1 MEFFTLREVKKV
13 FTNGQMQEEILKG
26 INLSL
31 EKGKI
36 TALVG
41 ASGSGK
47 STLLT
52 IAAGLQPASDGQIIF
67 EGNNITTM
75 TQEQLRKIRAS
86 KFGFVFQFAHLV
98 PFLTVTEQLILMLDV
113 SESKLNKHE
122 QKTEAD
128 RILKLVGM
136 NHRKN
141 AYPSS
146 LSGGEK
152 QRVAVARAIIH
163 KPKVLFADEPTA
175 SLDSQRSKDVMS
187 LIRDLTKT
195 LNITTLIVT
204 HDAEMLSY
212 ADHIIKMSDGL
223 ILPNAASDIIYRSKR
238 DDKYS
243 SC

>member
-1 MEFFTLREVKKV
+1 MTLLKIDGIRKT
-13 FTNGQMQEEILKG
+13 FTNGEIEEEILKG

-31 EKGKI
+31 KEGEV
-36 TALVG
+36 TAMVG

-52 IAAGLQPASDGQIIF
+52 IAAGLQPTSDGQVIF
-67 EGNNITTM
+67 EGKNMSIM
-75 TQEQLRKIRAS
+75 SSEEVRKVRAS

-98 PFLTVTEQLILMLDV
+98 PFLTVEEQLLLMLDV
-113 SESKLNKHE
+113 SESKLKKQE
-122 QKTEAD
+122 QKNEVN

-136 NHRKN
+136 DHRKN

-152 QRVAVARAIIH
+152 QRVAIARAIIH

-175 SLDSQRSKDVMS
+175 SLDSQKSEEVML

-195 LNITTLIVT
+195 LNITTLMVT
-204 HDAEMLSY
+204 HDEEMLAY
-212 ADHIIKMSDGL
+212 TDRIIKMSDGV
-223 ILPNAASDIIYRSKR
+223 ILQDVI
-238 DDKYS
+238 
-243 SC
+243 

>member
-1 MEFFTLREVKKV
+1 MEIFTIDEVRKT
-13 FTNGQMQEEILKG
+13 FTNGEVQEEILKG

-31 EKGKI
+31 REGEI

-52 IAAGLQPASDGQIIF
+52 IAAGLQPASDGRVIF
-67 EGNNITTM
+67 EGKNMTTM
-75 TQEQLRKIRAS
+75 SSEQVRKIRAS

-98 PFLTVTEQLILMLDV
+98 PFLTIEEQLILMLEV
-113 SESKLNKHE
+113 SDSKLKKYE
-122 QKTEAD
+122 QRREID
-128 RILKLVGM
+128 NILKLVGM
-136 NHRKN
+136 EHRRN

-152 QRVAVARAIIH
+152 QRVAIARAIIH

-175 SLDSQRSKDVMS
+175 SLDSKRSKDVLS

-195 LNITTLIVT
+195 LNITTLMVT
-204 HDAEMLSY
+204 HDEEMLSY
-212 ADHIIKMSDGL
+212 ADHIIKMSDGQVL
-223 ILPNAASDIIYRSKR
+223 RSKN
-238 DDKYS
+238 
-243 SC
+243 

>member
-1 MEFFTLREVKKV
+1 MTVFTIDEVRKTFSNGEVK
-13 FTNGQMQEEILKG
+13 EEILKG
-26 INLSL
+26 VNLSL
-31 EKGKI
+31 REGEI

-52 IAAGLQPASDGQIIF
+52 IAAGLQPASGGKVLF
-67 EGNNITTM
+67 EEKNMITM
-75 TQEQLRKIRAS
+75 SPEQVRKIRAC

-98 PFLTVTEQLILMLDV
+98 PFLTVEEQLMLMLDV
-113 SESKLNKHE
+113 SELKLKKDE
-122 QKTEAD
+122 QKAEID
-128 RILKLVGM
+128 KVLKLVGM
-136 NHRKN
+136 DHRKK

-152 QRVAVARAIIH
+152 QRVAIARAIIH

-175 SLDSQRSKDVMS
+175 SLDSKRSKDVML

-204 HDAEMLSY
+204 HDEEMLSF
-212 ADHIIKMSDGL
+212 ADRIIKMSDGL
-223 ILPNAASDIIYRSKR
+223 VTG
-238 DDKYS
+238 
-243 SC
+243 